1 VQPQAKTADSD
12 LNLNSTMKMNTGENM
27 KRIASVLLSGMLL
40 LAFTA
45 TLASAQ
51 TQSLGDYAR
60 SVRKDKDD
68 KSPSPSTK
76 KFDNDNLP
84 INDKLSVVGQPP
96 AQTDGA
102 TANAAKS
109 TPDDV
114 PTQTASNSV
123 PATDEAAK
131 TQSKGVPTVKE
142 QEKANDDWKNKIS
155 SEKDQIDLLTRE
167 LDVVQR
173 EYRLRAAAMYSD
185 AGNRLRDQGDWDK
198 QDAQYKQQI
207 DDKTKAL
214 ESAKQKLD
222 DMQESA
228 RKDGVPS
235 SMRE

>member
-1 VQPQAKTADSD
+1 
-12 LNLNSTMKMNTGENM
+12 M
-27 KRIASVLLSGMLL
+27 KRIASVLLGGMLL
-40 LAFTA
+40 MTFTA
-45 TLASAQ
+45 TLATAQ

-68 KSPSPSTK
+68 KSPSPSAK

-84 INDKLSVVGQPP
+84 INDKLSIVGQPP
-96 AQTDGA
+96 TQTDGSTTT
-102 TANAAKS
+102 TANATAD
-109 TPDDV
+109 TPAT
-114 PTQTASNSV
+114 TQTASNSI
-123 PATDEAAK
+123 PTTDDAARS
-131 TQSKGVPTVKE
+131 TQNKGVPSVKE

-222 DMQESA
+222 EMQESA